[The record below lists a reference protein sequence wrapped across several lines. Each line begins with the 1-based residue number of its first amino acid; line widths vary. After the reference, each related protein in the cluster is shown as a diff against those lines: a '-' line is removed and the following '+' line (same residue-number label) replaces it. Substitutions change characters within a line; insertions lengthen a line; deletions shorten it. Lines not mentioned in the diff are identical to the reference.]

1 MMGGREFGRRQL
13 RWQRELQPRA
23 RDHASLMNILGINHY
38 FHDTSACLV
47 KNGEL
52 VAAVEE
58 ERLTRE
64 KHTTAFP
71 VQAVALCLR
80 LGGIDPQ
87 EVDHVAVSVDPTHK
101 WNAKLAYAARHFQ
114 HAQSFMKSELKVFVA
129 RKRSLDAF
137 MSETWPDPARRPTL
151 HHVQHHLSHVG
162 GSFFVSHYHEAA
174 LLGMDGSGEWATS
187 LLGHGRGDSIDIHQ
201 QSWFPMSLG
210 SFYEAVTD
218 WVGFRPNFDEGKTMG
233 LAPYGDPAPF
243 YRRVASLV
251 RVEPDGEIWL
261 DLDHFNHQFHGIKR
275 YSDRF
280 VDTFGPP
287 RKHDRDAPF
296 ESHHKDVAASFQ
308 RVLEDRVL
316 AMCQILHRR
325 TRCKHLVIAGGVALN
340 SVMNGRIIREGP
352 FEDLYVMPG
361 AGDNGTSIGAAYY
374 ALTAL
379 LGHPRAFVHDD
390 PYVGNEYS
398 DAELRAAIESS
409 GLKAERHD
417 AIEEV
422 AAELLARGRML
433 GWFQARMEF
442 GPRALGSRS
451 ILANPML
458 PDMKAAL
465 NARVKHREAF
475 RPFAPACP
483 QEVAADFFE
492 TRVPDPFMLKVCYV
506 RPEARARLPAI
517 THVDGS
523 ARLQTVEQK
532 HHPRFHRL
540 LIEFGM
546 RTGIPV
552 LLNTSFNVMGEPI
565 IEHPIQAIRCF
576 FSTGLDELVLG
587 NYVVRKLS

>member
-1 MMGGREFGRRQL
+1 
-13 RWQRELQPRA
+13 
-23 RDHASLMNILGINHY
+23 MNILGINHY

-71 VQAVALCLR
+71 ARAISLCLR
-80 LGGIDPQ
+80 LGGIDAVD
-87 EVDHVAVSVDPTHK
+87 VDHVAVSVDPTHR
-101 WNAKLAYAARHFQ
+101 WNTKLAYAARNFQ
-114 HAQSFMKSELKVFVA
+114 HARSFLKSELRVFTA

-137 MSETWPDPARRPTL
+137 MSETWPDPARRPAL

-162 GSFFVSHYHEAA
+162 GSFLVSPYDEAA
-174 LLGMDGSGEWATS
+174 LLGIDGSGEWATS
-187 LLGHGRGDSIDIHQ
+187 LLGHGRGERVDIHQ

-218 WVGFRPNFDEGKTMG
+218 WVGFRPNYDEGKTMG

-243 YRRVASLV
+243 YPAVAALV
-251 RVEPDGEIWL
+251 RVEPDGGIWL
-261 DLDHFNHQFHGIKR
+261 DLDYFNHQFHGIRR

-280 VDTFGPP
+280 VAEFGAP
-287 RKHDRDAPF
+287 REKDRDAPF

-308 RVLEDRVL
+308 KVLEDRVL
-316 AMCQILHRR
+316 AMCEILHLR
-325 TRCKHLVIAGGVALN
+325 TRCKYLVIAGGVALN
-340 SVMNGRIIREGP
+340 SVMNGRIVREGP
-352 FEDLYVMPG
+352 FEDMYVMPG

-374 ALTAL
+374 AQTAI
-379 LGHPRAFVHDD
+379 LGQPRTFVHDD
-390 PYVGNEYS
+390 PYVGTEYS
-398 DAELRAAIESS
+398 DADLRAAIESS
-409 GLKAERHD
+409 GLRVERHD

-433 GWFQARMEF
+433 GWFQGRMEF

-451 ILANPML
+451 ILANPMVS
-458 PDMKAAL
+458 DMKAVL
-465 NARVKHREAF
+465 NARVKHREPF

-483 QEVAADFFE
+483 REVAADFFE
-492 TRVPDPFMLKVCYV
+492 TGVPDPFMLKVCYV

-517 THVDGS
+517 THVDGT

-540 LIEFGM
+540 LTELGR

-552 LLNTSFNVMGEPI
+552 VLNTSFNVMGEPI

-576 FSTGLDELVLG
+576 FSTGLDELILG